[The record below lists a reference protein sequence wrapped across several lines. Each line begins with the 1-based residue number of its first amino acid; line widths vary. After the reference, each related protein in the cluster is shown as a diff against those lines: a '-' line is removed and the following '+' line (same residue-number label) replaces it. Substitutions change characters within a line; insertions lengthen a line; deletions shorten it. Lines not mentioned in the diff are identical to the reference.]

1 MAGVNYEKKLQKFFL
16 NNQNLISEYESI
28 ESVIPVEYCMDD
40 IIDSYSK
47 FINVNKN
54 VDFNSAMK
62 EAFTMAIKHNTN
74 IVDAFDILKLNDIDS
89 SLNSVQHYFKEINS
103 VYNKHNNDYNIE
115 YCEENREKLI
125 EMNLKTVVSIA
136 KKYQGLGL
144 SLNELIS
151 AGNLGLIIAYD
162 KFDPSRSKL
171 KDDIL
176 NCIKELPNE
185 FSYKELETVVS
196 EYLKYGD
203 IKKKF
208 SDKFEHKNKIIEKE
222 SLIKWIHNN
231 IYNAKFNSIATMWIR
246 AYILIEIDNYS
257 RVVKKPKSEI
267 YKDRESF
274 GAYKKEITL
283 DIDAPVADDSNSTL
297 GDILKIE
304 DDTSTDLDVNEAYD
318 IFKNG
323 LTQLLDGVKSRDR
336 NIFLKKFGIGLP
348 RPMLPKE
355 IADQEGLSIARV
367 SQIFQTVLE
376 QMQRNQVKYNVDPT
390 VLFEVVKKIN

>member
-1 MAGVNYEKKLQKFFL
+1 MANVNYEKKLQKFFL
-16 NNQNLISEYESI
+16 DNLNLITEYESI
-28 ESVIPVEYCMDD
+28 DSVIPVEYCMDD
-40 IIDSYSK
+40 IIDSYFK
-47 FINVNKN
+47 FINKHKN
-54 VDFNSAMK
+54 IDFNTVVK
-62 EAFTMAIKHNTN
+62 EAFN
-74 IVDAFDILKLNDIDS
+74 IAVKNNVNIIDAFDLLSSSNIDS
-89 SLNSVQHYFKEINS
+89 SLNSIQHYFKEINNI
-103 VYNKHNNDYNIE
+103 YNRHNNDYNIE
-115 YCEENREKLI
+115 YCEENRDKLI

-144 SLNELIS
+144 SLSELIS

-171 KDDIL
+171 KDDMMD
-176 NCIKELPNE
+176 CIQDLPDTFN
-185 FSYKELETVVS
+185 YDELEETVS

-208 SDKFEHKNKIIEKE
+208 TDTFNKKQTNISKQSIIN
-222 SLIKWIHNN
+222 WINTN

-257 RVVKKPKSEI
+257 RIVKKPKSEI
-267 YKDRESF
+267 YKDRECF
-274 GAYKKEITL
+274 GAYKKEVTL
-283 DIDAPVADDSNSTL
+283 DIDAPVTDDSNSTI

-304 DDTSTDLDVNEAYD
+304 DDTNTDMDISEAYD
-318 IFKNG
+318 VFKGG
-323 LTQLLDGVKSRDR
+323 LMKLLEGVKPRDR

-376 QMQRNQVKYNVDPT
+376 QMQRNQVKYNIDQT
-390 VLFEVVKKIN
+390 ILFDAVKKIQ

>member
-1 MAGVNYEKKLQKFFL
+1 MANINYEKKLQKFFL
-16 NNQNLISEYESI
+16 DNLNLITEYESI
-28 ESVIPVEYCMDD
+28 DSVIPVEYCMDD
-40 IIDSYSK
+40 IIDSYFK
-47 FINVNKN
+47 FINKHKN
-54 VDFNSAMK
+54 IDFNTVVK
-62 EAFTMAIKHNTN
+62 EAFN
-74 IVDAFDILKLNDIDS
+74 IAVKNNVNIIDAFDLLSSSNIDS
-89 SLNSVQHYFKEINS
+89 SLNSIQHYFKEINNI
-103 VYNKHNNDYNIE
+103 YNRHNNDYNIE
-115 YCEENREKLI
+115 YCEENRDKLI

-144 SLNELIS
+144 SLSELIS

-171 KDDIL
+171 KDDMMD
-176 NCIKELPNE
+176 CIQDLPDTFN
-185 FSYKELETVVS
+185 YDELEEAVS

-208 SDKFEHKNKIIEKE
+208 TDTFNKKQTNISKQSIIN
-222 SLIKWIHNN
+222 WINTN

-257 RVVKKPKSEI
+257 RIVKKPKSEI
-267 YKDRESF
+267 YKDRECF
-274 GAYKKEITL
+274 GAYKKEVTL
-283 DIDAPVADDSNSTL
+283 DIDAPVTDDSNSTV

-304 DDTSTDLDVNEAYD
+304 DDTNTDMDISEAYD
-318 IFKNG
+318 VFKGG
-323 LTQLLDGVKSRDR
+323 LMKLLEGVKPRDR

-376 QMQRNQVKYNVDPT
+376 QKQRNQLKYNIDQT
-390 VLFEVVKKIN
+390 IL